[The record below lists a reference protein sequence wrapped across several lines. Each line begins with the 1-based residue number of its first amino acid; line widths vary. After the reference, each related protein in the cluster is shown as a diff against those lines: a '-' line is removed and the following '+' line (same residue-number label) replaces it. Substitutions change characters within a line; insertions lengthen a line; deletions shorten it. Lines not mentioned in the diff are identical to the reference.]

1 MVLTVTVATLVPE
14 FSYRG
19 LGDEVWSEGSTGVV
33 VVRNDL
39 FKIVFVLQIHIFYL
53 DCIFI
58 WVA

>member
-1 MVLTVTVATLVPE
+1 MTVATLVPE

-53 DCIFI
+53 DCMFI